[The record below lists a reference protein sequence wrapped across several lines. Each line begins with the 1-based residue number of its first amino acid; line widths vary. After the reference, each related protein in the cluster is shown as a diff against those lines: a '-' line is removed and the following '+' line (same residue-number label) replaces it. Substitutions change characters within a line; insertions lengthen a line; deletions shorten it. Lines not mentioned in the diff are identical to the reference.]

1 MIRYFKNVFYPTK
14 EKQIERSAEA
24 IISRIGLSDLSDTEK
39 ASVFVRAN
47 QKFDL
52 RLEDKIK
59 EVKARVVNISTSKGI
74 FKTVLKQILT

>member
-24 IISRIGLSDLSDTEK
+24 IISRIGLSDLSDIEK

-59 EVKARVVNISTSKGI
+59 R
-74 FKTVLKQILT
+74 LKQELLISQQAKKFLKQ

>member
-1 MIRYFKNVFYPTK
+1 MIRYFKNVFYPSK

-59 EVKARVVNISTSKGI
+59 R
-74 FKTVLKQILT
+74 LKQELLISQKAKEFLKQ

>member
-39 ASVFVRAN
+39 ASVFIRAN

-59 EVKARVVNISTSKGI
+59 R
-74 FKTVLKQILT
+74 LKQELSISQQAKEFLKQY

>member
-1 MIRYFKNVFYPTK
+1 MSK
-14 EKQIERSAEA
+14 EKPDERSAEA

-59 EVKARVVNISTSKGI
+59 RLKQELLISQQAKEF
-74 FKTVLKQILT
+74 FKTNK